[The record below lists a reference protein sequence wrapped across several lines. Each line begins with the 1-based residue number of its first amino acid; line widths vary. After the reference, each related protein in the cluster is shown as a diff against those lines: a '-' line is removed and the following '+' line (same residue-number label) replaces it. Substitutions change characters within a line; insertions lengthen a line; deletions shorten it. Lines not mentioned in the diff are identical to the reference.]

1 MSSDLNMQLGR
12 EQNRMGLDNIMLQQE
27 RRSLALY
34 IDPLRR
40 VLRLPFTSAK
50 GMIRIRQFCKQQ
62 ALVTYRSDGGAA
74 SPSTVL
80 GEGLLVG
87 VGALGGVGNA
97 VLGLPVLGQVEGG
110 DLLGFLNLLLVR
122 LDLALKLVN
131 QPLHALMVLF
141 VFLLRIGQ
149 LLDLALRFAEVLQAV
164 SIASVLSIKVGLKLT
179 DASVHS
185 GHCLL
190 SSLEGIGMG
199 LINSSLKMND

>member
-12 EQNRMGLDNIMLQQE
+12 EQHRMGLDNIMLQQE

-50 GMIRIRQFCKQQ
+50 GIIRIGPFCKQ

-74 SPSTVL
+74 GPSTVL

-87 VGALGGVGNA
+87 VRTLGGVGNA

-110 DLLGFLNLLLVR
+110 DLLGLLDLLLVG
-122 LDLALKLVN
+122 LHLAL
-131 QPLHALMVLF
+131 
-141 VFLLRIGQ
+141 
-149 LLDLALRFAEVLQAV
+149 
-164 SIASVLSIKVGLKLT
+164 
-179 DASVHS
+179 
-185 GHCLL
+185 
-190 SSLEGIGMG
+190 
-199 LINSSLKMND
+199 